1 MAAKNKRRRL
11 PEEDLEASIQDIL
24 QSPITKVNLSFLNTD
39 FGDGPAPGAVS
50 NQPVVEP
57 VTDGMGSVLN
67 PMGVKVDPSGLES
80 LVVPGESGVGSN
92 PMGVGS
98 EPVHSGPT
106 HAGSQ
111 ELRTDHTLWRAEH
124 LGAFF
129 EGSRVRPINRAEDAL
144 SVAEQRVYELL
155 WTTGTEGGDDYRL
168 VHCSL
173 QRISSQLKLNIK
185 TVRELLPRM
194 AEKGFIAVEREADVR
209 RNIATLYRVWSGRAI
224 LAAQQGFDR
233 RWVVKT
239 GRGVFYVHKTTVSV
253 TGG

>member
-1 MAAKNKRRRL
+1 
-11 PEEDLEASIQDIL
+11 
-24 QSPITKVNLSFLNTD
+24 
-39 FGDGPAPGAVS
+39 
-50 NQPVVEP
+50 
-57 VTDGMGSVLN
+57 
-67 PMGVKVDPSGLES
+67 
-80 LVVPGESGVGSN
+80 
-92 PMGVGS
+92 MGVGS
-98 EPVHSGPT
+98 VPVLPGSAHPGP
-106 HAGSQ
+106 Q

-155 WTTGTEGGDDYRL
+155 WTTGTEGGDSYRL

-194 AEKGFIAVEREADVR
+194 AEKGFIAIEREADVR
-209 RNIATLYRVWSGRAI
+209 RNIATLYRVWSGAAI
-224 LAAQQGFDR
+224 LEAQQGFDR

>member
-39 FGDGPAPGAVS
+39 FGDGPAPGAAG
-50 NQPVVEP
+50 NQPVVP
-57 VTDGMGSVLN
+57 SLPDSMGSEIN
-67 PMGVKVDPSGLES
+67 PMGVVVSQSGLES
-80 LVVPGESGVGSN
+80 AVAAGGSGAGAN
-92 PMGVGS
+92 PMGDSPEPMLPGS
-98 EPVHSGPT
+98 T
-106 HAGSQ
+106 HPGSQ
-111 ELRTDHTLWRAEH
+111 EQKKDHTLWRAEH

-129 EGSRVRPINRAEDAL
+129 EGSRVRPIHRAEDAL
-144 SVAEQRVYELL
+144 SVAEQRVYEFL
-155 WTTGTEGGDDYRL
+155 WTTGTDGGDAYRL
-168 VHCSL
+168 EHCSL

-209 RNIATLYRVWSGRAI
+209 RNIATLYRVWSGAAI